1 MQWRKSS
8 VSSAV
13 DDEACVEVAPLT
25 FQEAADL
32 LMRVT
37 MGRLAH

>member
-13 DDEACVEVAPLT
+13 NDEACVEVAPLT
-25 FQEAADL
+25 SQEAASL
-32 LMRVT
+32 LARIT
-37 MGRLAH
+37 TNDTGC